1 MLPAALEEELKVF
14 CVITVILLVDYF
26 PLFLHFLISLI
37 KFILWLKFFQTRG
50 RWRTWGVGEGV
61 SPGKA
66 SYGPDQLHLLLF
78 LVRQTCV
85 HTQRTH
91 QV

>member
-37 KFILWLKFFQTRG
+37 KFIFWLKFFQTRG
-50 RWRTWGVGEGV
+50 RWRT
-61 SPGKA
+61 
-66 SYGPDQLHLLLF
+66 
-78 LVRQTCV
+78 
-85 HTQRTH
+85 
-91 QV
+91 